1 MKTCYICYRALTGD
15 TTDISPLSF
24 FSKQAHNVYYSDA
37 INCAQQG
44 CAMQYKIIAL
54 TISFSFNRP
63 YVRSKG
69 RKFER
74 ARGRRKSR
82 GYKV

>member
-1 MKTCYICYRALTGD
+1 MLSCLTGD
-15 TTDISPLSF
+15 TADIPSLSL
-24 FSKQAHNVYYSDA
+24 FSKQTHYVYHGDA
-37 INCAQQG
+37 INHAQQG
-44 CAMQYKIIAL
+44 CAMQYKMIAL
-54 TISFSFNRP
+54 TISSSFNRP